1 MLWAH
6 TFQPDIIAGGL
17 VALVS
22 YKVVV
27 SIFERRFTNI
37 SIKDLEIR
45 NASLLLKTNIVF
57 IITGILVTIGHDF
70 DIFFSSLFYYENSKF
85 FLQSYDTLSI
95 VFRDTI
101 TTNFDT
107 LSLMTEC

>member
-1 MLWAH
+1 M
-6 TFQPDIIAGGL
+6 
-17 VALVS
+17 ALVS
-22 YKVVV
+22 YKIVV

-57 IITGILVTIGHDF
+57 IIIGILVTVGHDF
-70 DIFFSSLFYYENSKF
+70 DIFIRFILLWKQSV

-95 VFRDTI
+95 IFRI
-101 TTNFDT
+101 FFYPF
-107 LSLMTEC
+107 